1 MKHKLIMED
10 FQILPS
16 VGAVINTKTG
26 DTFPLMADGS
36 IGWDEPEN
44 IVDMWDDKF
53 NTQEWFNSL
62 HTLDKSIVDGVI
74 KRLKHKKTNWK
85 PVPFSGGK

>member
-1 MKHKLIMED
+1 MKHKLIKED

-44 IVDMWDDKF
+44 IVDMSNDSF
-53 NTQEWFNSL
+53 SSQEWFDSL
-62 HTLDKSIVDGVI
+62 HSLDLYVVGEV
-74 KRLKHKKTNWK
+74 LKKLK
-85 PVPFSGGK
+85 GK

>member
-1 MKHKLIMED
+1 MKHKLIKED

-16 VGAVINTKTG
+16 VGAVLNTKTG

-44 IVDMWDDKF
+44 IVDMSNDSF
-53 NTQEWFNSL
+53 SSQEWFDYLHSL
-62 HTLDKSIVDGVI
+62 DLYVVVEV
-74 KRLKHKKTNWK
+74 LKKLK
-85 PVPFSGGK
+85 G

>member
-1 MKHKLIMED
+1 MKHKLIKED

-16 VGAVINTKTG
+16 VGAVLNTKTG

-44 IVDMWDDKF
+44 IVDMSNDSF
-53 NTQEWFNSL
+53 SSQEWFDSL
-62 HTLDKSIVDGVI
+62 HSLDLYVVGKV
-74 KRLKHKKTNWK
+74 LKKLK
-85 PVPFSGGK
+85 G